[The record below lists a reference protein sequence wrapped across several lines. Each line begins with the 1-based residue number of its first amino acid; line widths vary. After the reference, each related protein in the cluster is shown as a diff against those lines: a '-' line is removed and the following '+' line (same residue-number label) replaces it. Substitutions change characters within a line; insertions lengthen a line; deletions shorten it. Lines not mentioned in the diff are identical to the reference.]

1 MTLPLP
7 IVSSAPPPGIG
18 QAALLQEYV
27 ESERN
32 FRRDHHALW
41 LGTLVG
47 PWVVAILAPF
57 VVYLVCGARFTQYLL
72 GAAILTFSFAGRFII
87 PMQDVSQIGPL
98 TPEHLF
104 WLVTYQ
110 DVLIAVFMAFHVG
123 FLFRLPWIG
132 PKFLELTADG
142 ELILSLQPW
151 MRKVTFAGLVAFVA
165 FPLANMGC
173 AGGAIFGR
181 LLGLSRAATFWGSL
195 IGAVTGN
202 VLMLYGAKFVLQ
214 YLPRDSLAV
223 RCGGPVII
231 LAVIVLLARR
241 YAAMKRQ
248 FLQDRIADSGSPSA
262 TIAEV
267 R

>member
-1 MTLPLP
+1 MTRALP
-7 IVSSAPPPGIG
+7 VESTAPPPGVDR
-18 QAALLQEYV
+18 AALLREYA
-27 ESERN
+27 ESEQN
-32 FRRDHHALW
+32 FRRDHYALW
-41 LGTLVG
+41 LGTLIG
-47 PWVVAILAPF
+47 PWVIATLAP
-57 VVYLVCGARFTQYLL
+57 VVVCLFCGARFTQYLL
-72 GAAILTFSFAGRFII
+72 GAAVVTFSFAGRFII
-87 PMQDVSQIGPL
+87 PMQDVSQVGPL

-123 FLFRLPWIG
+123 WLFRLPWIG

-142 ELILSLQPW
+142 EMILSLQPW
-151 MRKVTFAGLVAFVA
+151 MRKLTFAGLVAFVA

-173 AGGAIFGR
+173 AGGAILGR

-214 YLPRDSLAV
+214 SLPRDSLLV

-231 LAVIVLLARR
+231 LAVILWLARR
-241 YAAMKRQ
+241 YAAMKQQ
-248 FLQDRIADSGSPSA
+248 FLEARTPIETATPAPIAD
-262 TIAEV
+262 E
-267 R
+267 